1 MPGCDVWLDTQ
12 TSSYKAIGIYL
23 DLGFVLLKT
32 GTYNEVLNEYEDAV
46 QVLKGKMRDDKY
58 EKFVLNAA

>member
-12 TSSYKAIGIYL
+12 TWSYKAIAIYL
-23 DLGFVLLKT
+23 DLSFAPLKIA
-32 GTYNEVLNEYEDAV
+32 TYNEVPNEYEDTV

-58 EKFVLNAA
+58 EKFVLNAE